1 MNASENT
8 PLLTEASPPRE
19 VGVSTSL
26 IAVDPYARFN
36 ERRKFMLVILV
47 GWYSLIPVI
56 VSGSFI
62 PAIPQIAKD
71 LDTGITPVSFA
82 ISVTLLSESFGSLI
96 ASSYSTFYGRR
107 PVYLAAIPILCV
119 GSLGV
124 ASSATINQLLVWR
137 SVQALGMS
145 PGFSVGAGVVGDLYS
160 AEHRGLAMGLFLGIA
175 LLGPLLAPVVGGYVA
190 HYWSWRNM
198 QFCLAGAS
206 GLTLLLFL
214 LGFPETSTGACKARQ
229 AAESKGYKSPNFV
242 FINVLRPLGLLRSP
256 NVLII
261 TVAGFCTL
269 TTNFALLVPINSTIG
284 SRYGLNA
291 FLVGLCMLPS
301 GLGNIIGAP
310 LAGRLSDKALAQG
323 HGERLCPDDRLR
335 AALLG
340 AGILVPL
347 SALSAGLIVHLV
359 PGPLGLAMNLICFF
373 MNGIGVELTLTPLVA
388 YCVDILQG
396 RSAEVISANS
406 GFRSLLISLT
416 VGSVLPLLSRIGPV
430 GMGMLSAVVAWLG
443 FSLIFV
449 TIHYGERWRL
459 YVNINT

>member
-47 GWYSLIPVI
+47 GWYSLMSMI

-82 ISVTLLSESFGSLI
+82 ISVTLLSESFGSLV

-214 LGFPETSTGACKARQ
+214 LGFPETSHLGSTGACKARQ

-261 TVAGFCTL
+261 VP
-269 TTNFALLVPINSTIG
+269 LLVPINSTIG

-310 LAGRLSDKALAQG
+310 LAGWLSDKALTQG
-323 HGERLCPDDRLR
+323 HGERLCPEDRLR

-373 MNGIGVELTLTPLVA
+373 MNGIGAAAHFIVFVSDVVTRT
-388 YCVDILQG
+388 
-396 RSAEVISANS
+396 RWNS
-406 GFRSLLISLT
+406 R
-416 VGSVLPLLSRIGPV
+416 
-430 GMGMLSAVVAWLG
+430 
-443 FSLIFV
+443 
-449 TIHYGERWRL
+449 
-459 YVNINT
+459 